1 MAINLTRFYIDFE
14 IKEVDFK
21 YCAVEDVDKVDA
33 DDFEAKLKAE
43 NLPYTRTDLWWLVPG
58 VNILTKFLRA

>member
-14 IKEVDFK
+14 IKEADFK
-21 YCAVEDVDKVDA
+21 YRAVEDVETVDA

-43 NLPYTRTDLWWLVPG
+43 NLPYTRTDIWWLVPG
-58 VNILTKFLRA
+58 VNILTTSLRV